1 MKDFFIKEKTLDG
14 RYLIK
19 VNFNEYPLQ
28 ISGGSFSV
36 IEARVMGLTYANYLR
51 MCRDIF
57 GAEIE
62 GKNSLYPTA
71 YFKYG
76 EGLHALIKHLNARM
90 TSLLF
95 YKEFPYHLKENEK
108 GEIEKILF

>member
-1 MKDFFIKEKTLDG
+1 MRDFFIKEKTADG
-14 RYLIK
+14 RYIIK
-19 VNFNEYPLQ
+19 VNFDKYPLQ

-36 IEARVMGLTYANYLR
+36 IGARVMGLSYPSYLR

-62 GKNSLYPTA
+62 GKNSLYPVA

-90 TSLLF
+90 ESLLF
-95 YKEFPYHLKENEK
+95 YKNFPYHLKENEN